1 MNKVKPVLLAT
12 SIAGALALSTSV
24 LYAHSENDGGMAMH
38 FDPVETEF
46 GAYEPDMHATKTVE
60 IEMSDSMRFTPDTIR
75 VKVGDVVKMIHTNT
89 GQMMH
94 ELVLGT
100 KSSLDE
106 HAEMM
111 KKFPGM
117 EHEEPYMSHVKPGD
131 TGEILWKFTAAG
143 EYSFGCLIP
152 GHYDAGMKGKII
164 VES

>member
-1 MNKVKPVLLAT
+1 VNKAIHTVVASALAGVFAI
-12 SIAGALALSTSV
+12 SSGALHADSSS
-24 LYAHSENDGGMAMH
+24 HGSGAMH

-60 IEMSDSMRFTPDTIR
+60 IEMTDAMRFTPDIIR
-75 VKVGDVVKMIHTNT
+75 VKAGDVVKMTHTNT
-89 GQMMH
+89 GEMMH

-100 KSSLDE
+100 ETSLDE

-117 EHEEPYMSHVKPGD
+117 EHEEPYMSHVKPGE
-131 TGEILWKFTAAG
+131 TGEIMWKFTQAG

>member
-1 MNKVKPVLLAT
+1 MKTVARTLIASSLVAT
-12 SIAGALALSTSV
+12 FAIASNA
-24 LYAHSENDGGMAMH
+24 LYADSSGHGSGAMH
-38 FDPVETEF
+38 FDPVATEF

-60 IEMSDSMRFTPDTIR
+60 IKMKDEMRFSPDVIQI
-75 VKVGDVVKMIHTNT
+75 KAGDVVKLIHTNT

-100 KSSLDE
+100 KESLDE

-131 TGEILWKFTAAG
+131 TGEIIWKFTEAG
-143 EYSFGCLIP
+143 EFSFGCLIP
-152 GHYDAGMKGKII
+152 GHYDAGMQGKII